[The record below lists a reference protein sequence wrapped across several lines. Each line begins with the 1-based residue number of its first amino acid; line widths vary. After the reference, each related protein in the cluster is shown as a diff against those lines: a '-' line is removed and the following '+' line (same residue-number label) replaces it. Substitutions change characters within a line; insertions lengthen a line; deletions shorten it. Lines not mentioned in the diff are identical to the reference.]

1 MEPSFDDGC
10 RRMAA
15 DGVIVSSGLHPG
27 AGRPSRRR
35 QDRVALRT
43 AAAALTLPGKAHR
56 VLAIHL
62 QGLPV
67 SLSFYQASVPV
78 FLRGFDNLSGL
89 LDKAAA
95 HVALSG
101 TAEAALVEAR
111 LAPDMYPLARQVQ
124 IASDAAKGCVARL
137 AGLDVPSFPDDETTI
152 DELKVRIAKTV
163 EFIKSV
169 DSAAVNAGA
178 DRVIEIKLGG
188 VPTPF
193 TAQAYLL
200 GFAMPNFYFHLTTAY
215 AIMRHNGV
223 PLGKMDYLGK
233 P

>member
-1 MEPSFDDGC
+1 M
-10 RRMAA
+10 
-15 DGVIVSSGLHPG
+15 
-27 AGRPSRRR
+27 
-35 QDRVALRT
+35 
-43 AAAALTLPGKAHR
+43 
-56 VLAIHL
+56 
-62 QGLPV
+62 

-78 FLRGFDNLSGL
+78 FLRGFDNLSLL

-101 TAEAALVEAR
+101 APEATLVEAR

-124 IASDAAKGCVARL
+124 IASDAAKGCAARL
-137 AGLDVPSFPDDETTI
+137 AGVDVPSFADDETTL
-152 DELKVRIAKTV
+152 EQLKARIARTV
-163 EFIKSV
+163 DFLKSV
-169 DSAAVNAGA
+169 DSAAINAGE
-178 DRVIEIKLGG
+178 DRIIEIKLGG

-200 GFAMPNFYFHLTTAY
+200 GFAMPNFYFHLTTVY
-215 AIMRHNGV
+215 AILRHNGV